1 MTWPLASVIILNHR
15 GKQFIENCLD
25 SVIKSDY
32 PKKEIIIVDSSSDG
46 SNELIKKKYTKIK
59 NLKIIEIS
67 SNYGP
72 DRARNIGAKIAK
84 GEYLAFL
91 DNDTEV
97 DSRWLNELVKI
108 MQSDKSIGSAQSK
121 LLKIEPRD
129 YFDCAG
135 DYLGPLGFLVERSRG
150 TKDVGQFDFVAEI
163 LSAKSAASIIRSD
176 IFKKIGGF
184 DKDYFMYLEETDLS
198 WRVWLA
204 GYRVVFIPQSKV
216 YHAFNTPKK
225 SFKRYYPKDI
235 VRYRGCRNYIFTL
248 VKNLELRNLIKI
260 LPAHLA
266 CWLLLSLL
274 FFLKGNFADSF
285 YILKGIGW
293 NFLNINLLLKK
304 RRFINNNIRKVSDRE
319 ILNRVMEK
327 KKMGYYLGKVFAYLT
342 GRPF

>member
-1 MTWPLASVIILNHR
+1 MTWPLVSVIILNHHGR
-15 GKQFIENCLD
+15 QFIENCLD

-32 PKKEIIIVDSSSDG
+32 LNKEIIIVDSSSDG
-46 SNELIKKKYTKIK
+46 SNELIKKKYYRIK
-59 NLKIIEIS
+59 NLKIIEIPN
-67 SNYGP
+67 NYGP
-72 DRARNIGAKIAK
+72 DRARNIGATTAK

-97 DSRWLNELVKI
+97 DPHWLNELVKV

-121 LLKIEPRD
+121 LLKIEPRN

-135 DYLGPLGFLVERSRG
+135 DYLGPLGFLIERSRG
-150 TKDVGQFDFVAEI
+150 VKDRGQFDYIAEI
-163 LSAKSAASIIRSD
+163 LSAKSAASIIRNS

-184 DKDYFMYLEETDLS
+184 DEDYFMYLEETDLS

-225 SFKRYYPKDI
+225 SFKRYYPKNI
-235 VRYRGCRNYIFTL
+235 VRYYGCRNYISTL

-260 LPAHLA
+260 LPLHLS
-266 CWLLLSLL
+266 CWFLLSVL
-274 FFLKGNFADSF
+274 FVFKGNLKDGL

-293 NFLNINLLLKK
+293 NILNINLLLKK
-304 RRFINNNIRKVSDRE
+304 RRFININIRKVSDRE
-319 ILNRVMEK
+319 ILGRVMEK